1 MYRAKAM
8 IPIEISF
15 LSMRVDNYDQ
25 GDNDTRLVGML
36 DSLEEKWDMVT
47 VWLVDYQQKLAKG
60 YNIGVKSKKFML
72 GDLILRKVM
81 GSIKDWSVG
90 KLAPNWDGPYRV
102 IAIAGMGAYYLEDM
116 EERSLPQPWNVFN
129 LKKYYP

>member
-1 MYRAKAM
+1 M
-8 IPIEISF
+8 
-15 LSMRVDNYDQ
+15 
-25 GDNDTRLVGML
+25 
-36 DSLEEKWDMVT
+36 T
-47 VWLVDYQQKLAKG
+47 VRLVDYQQKLAKG

-81 GSIKDWSVG
+81 GSIKDWSAG